1 MFQANRTT
9 QLKALIAD
17 IAMVQESTAEYVL
30 SRFSPHELLDALPAD
45 FTGIEGLDET
55 KAKQLRAAFQLA
67 RILLQPEDAPT
78 IIRSPEDVFQLVDA
92 PLRFQQ
98 KEHFLCLFLNTKN
111 HVLAMETLFIG
122 SLNAV
127 VAHPREIF
135 RAAIRY
141 GSAAIICAHN
151 HPSGDPKPSEEDIRM
166 TQRIAEAGDVVGI
179 ELLDHIV
186 VSAGTFSSLKELAL
200 F

>member
-1 MFQANRTT
+1 MFQANRTA

-30 SRFSPHELLDALPAD
+30 SRFAPHELLDALPTD
-45 FTGIEGLDET
+45 FTGIYGLDES

-166 TQRIAEAGDVVGI
+166 TQRIAETGGVIGI
-179 ELLDHIV
+179 ELLDHLI

>member
-1 MFQANRTT
+1 MFQANRTA

-30 SRFSPHELLDALPAD
+30 SQFSPHELLDALPTD
-45 FTGIEGLDET
+45 FTGIDGLDEA
-55 KAKQLRAAFQLA
+55 KAKQLFAAFQLA
-67 RILLQPEDAPT
+67 RLLLQPEDAPT
-78 IIRSPEDVFQLVDA
+78 IIRSPEDVFKLVDA

-98 KEHFLCLFLNTKN
+98 KEYFLCLFLNTKN
-111 HVLAMETLFIG
+111 HVLGMETLFIG

-166 TQRIAEAGDVVGI
+166 TQRIAEAGGVIGI
-179 ELLDHIV
+179 ELLDHLI